1 MQQRENLPIPSDI
14 GVYQSI
20 NPNMCM
26 ALTMAGYFIKEA
38 DTCIPVSLLDTV
50 PIYECMRK
58 GNDYA
63 KKLEMGNSSDKPVFD
78 LIDAGDRLRPVL
90 SPKVTTLSNILSTFS
105 IDTMSN
111 ALACIITFESNDVL
125 CLVGAGTFGYYIIDT
140 SNRIFTHIASPEYDV
155 EHYTTERGKII
166 ACQMYE
172 YASNPKPSTAEPV
185 EKKRKVAAPKRT
197 LTTPTIAAMAVTE

>member
-38 DTCIPVSLLDTV
+38 EMCVSVSLLDTV

-58 GNDYA
+58 GDGYA

-90 SPKVTTLSNILSTFS
+90 SPKVTTLTDVLATYS

-111 ALACIITFESNDVL
+111 TLACIITFESNDVL
-125 CLVGAGTFGYYIIDT
+125 CLVGSGPFGYYIIDT
-140 SNRIFTHIASPEYDV
+140 SNRIFNHISSPEYDV
-155 EHYTTERGKII
+155 EHYTAERGKVI

-172 YASNPKPSTAEPV
+172 HAIPKAKPVEPV

-197 LTTPTIAAMAVTE
+197 LTTPTVAALVTE

>member
-38 DTCIPVSLLDTV
+38 EMCVSVSLLDTV

-58 GNDYA
+58 GDGYA

-90 SPKVTTLSNILSTFS
+90 SPKVTTLTDVLATYS

-111 ALACIITFESNDVL
+111 TLACIITFESNDVL
-125 CLVGAGTFGYYIIDT
+125 CLVGSGPFGYYIIDT
-140 SNRIFTHIASPEYDV
+140 SNRIFNHISSPEYDV
-155 EHYTTERGKII
+155 EHYTAERGKVI

-172 YASNPKPSTAEPV
+172 HATPKAKPVEPV

-197 LTTPTIAAMAVTE
+197 LTTPTVAALVTE

>member
-38 DTCIPVSLLDTV
+38 EMCVSVSLLDTV

-58 GNDYA
+58 GDGYA

-90 SPKVTTLSNILSTFS
+90 SPKVTTLTDVLATYS

-111 ALACIITFESNDVL
+111 TLACIITFESNDVL
-125 CLVGAGTFGYYIIDT
+125 CLVGSGPFGYYIIDT
-140 SNRIFTHIASPEYDV
+140 SNRIFNHISSPEYDV
-155 EHYTTERGKII
+155 EHYTAERGKVI

-172 YASNPKPSTAEPV
+172 HAIPKAKPVEPV

-197 LTTPTIAAMAVTE
+197 LTTPTVAAMATE